1 MDDRLYLDIRYG
13 GILLEKTYDK
23 LPGLILAVVIAI
35 VSHYL
40 GGQLPLV
47 GGPVF
52 ALILGIVANLFI
64 KSNEKFQAG
73 LDFTS
78 KKLLKF
84 AIILLGFRLSIGQ
97 ILEVGKISLTVMV
110 FTLTASFGFG
120 ALFGR
125 LFHMDWKLSTLIS
138 AGTGICGGSAIAA
151 LSPVIEAK
159 DSDVTYAISAT
170 FIFDILMIILFPI
183 MGTKLGLSDLAYGL
197 WTGTAVNDTSSVVA
211 AGYAFSDKAGEFAT
225 IVKLTRTL
233 SIIPTVVLFSYI
245 NQKKKIKSKEPSF
258 KSKLNT
264 NKEKISIKAI
274 FPFFIVFFIIAA
286 IVNSTGLVPDKLGI
300 VLNNFSKFLMIM
312 ALGAIGLK
320 TDLREVKNSGPA
332 PMLHGFIIS
341 AIVVVVSLGVQIV
354 LGQV

>member
-1 MDDRLYLDIRYG
+1 M
-13 GILLEKTYDK
+13 EKTNSK
-23 LPGLILAVVIAI
+23 LPGLLLAIIIAI
-35 VSHYL
+35 ISRYL

-52 ALILGIVANLFI
+52 ALILGIVVNLFL
-64 KSNEKFQAG
+64 KSEEKFQPG
-73 LDFTS
+73 LNFTS

-84 AIILLGFRLSIGQ
+84 AIILLGFGLSIGQ

-183 MGTKLGLSDLAYGL
+183 MGNKLGLSDLAYGL

-245 NQKKKIKSKEPSF
+245 NQRKKIKGNESS
-258 KSKLNT
+258 LAHN
-264 NKEKISIKAI
+264 EKISIKSI
-274 FPFFIVFFIIAA
+274 FPFFIIFFILAA
-286 IVNSTGLVPDKLGI
+286 VINSVGLVPHKLGVVI
-300 VLNNFSKFLMIM
+300 HNLSKFLMIM
-312 ALGAIGLK
+312 ALGAIGLN
-320 TDLREVKNSGPA
+320 TDLKEVKNSGPA

-341 AIVVVVSLGVQIV
+341 AIVVVVSLGVQMA
-354 LGQV
+354 LGQI

>member
-1 MDDRLYLDIRYG
+1 MDDKLSLDIRHG
-13 GILLEKTYDK
+13 GIALEKANDK
-23 LPGLILAVVIAI
+23 LPGLVLAIIIAI
-35 VSHYL
+35 ISHYL

-52 ALILGIVANLFI
+52 ALILGIVVNLFI
-64 KSNEKFQAG
+64 KSDVKFQAG
-73 LDFTS
+73 LNFTS

-84 AIILLGFRLSIGQ
+84 AIILLGFSLSIGQ
-97 ILEVGKISLTVMV
+97 ILEVGKISLTVMI

-120 ALFGR
+120 ALFGK

-183 MGTKLGLSDLAYGL
+183 MGKKLGLSDLAYGL
-197 WTGTAVNDTSSVVA
+197 WAGTAVNDTSSVVA

-233 SIIPTVVLFSYI
+233 SIIPTVILFSYI
-245 NQKKKIKSKEPSF
+245 NQKKKLASNGSGANLEGRERISLKS
-258 KSKLNT
+258 
-264 NKEKISIKAI
+264 I
-274 FPFFIVFFIIAA
+274 FPFFIIFFLIAA
-286 IVNSTGLVPDKLGI
+286 VINSIGLVPDKLGI
-300 VLNNFSKFLMIM
+300 VIHNLSKFFMIM

-320 TDLREVKNSGPA
+320 TDLGEVKNSGPA

-341 AIVVVVSLGVQIV
+341 AIVVVVSLGVQIM
-354 LGQV
+354 LGQI